1 MKQKNRSCKRI
12 ISFDITTGEV
22 FKDNSLN
29 ECAAKHGV
37 PRQVYIGLSKA
48 VSHQKTYALI
58 MIFRKIT

>member
-37 PRQVYIGLSKA
+37 PRQAIYRAIKSGKPLKNLCFD
-48 VSHQKTYALI
+48 YD
-58 MIFRKIT
+58 F